1 MCQHTYKKTKT
12 TRARARARTHTHTHT
27 HTCMHACMQTYMHT
41 RMRTCR
47 HTCMHAYTINTCMH
61 ACVQCIRMPAT
72 CAMARDSSRKRTRMR
87 ARTHTHLYFCINIRT
102 HPAHTSSRSSG
113 TARPDN
119 ARLVDRGGRRLGIV
133 RSGSAEA
140 PANTDTSSSPLLSL
154 IFFLLRQAGVEI
166 LATSVSLPPFSLHS
180 PCLFPFRGRGLFNG
194 RGRRQK

>member
-12 TRARARARTHTHTHT
+12 TRARARARTHTHTH
-27 HTCMHACMQTYMHT
+27 MHACMQTYMHT

-87 ARTHTHLYFCINIRT
+87 ARAHTHKHTYFCINIRT

-119 ARLVDRGGRRLGIV
+119 ARRCPRAR
-133 RSGSAEA
+133 GSAHGVRRVKQCRTAVALAA
-140 PANTDTSSSPLLSL
+140 PARAARATAADRLTLTLRRHL
-154 IFFLLRQAGVEI
+154 FFL
-166 LATSVSLPPFSLHS
+166 
-180 PCLFPFRGRGLFNG
+180 
-194 RGRRQK
+194 